1 MVTMPERPRL
11 TPAIADVRRAVRECW
26 DAHQVVSGDQILVA
40 CSGGPDSLALAVA
53 AQFEGARA
61 GVRVGAIIVE
71 HGLQP
76 VTAEVAET
84 TKNLLTDLG
93 LGPVLIQQVTVGT
106 VGGPEAAA
114 RTARYEA
121 LDEAAAAFDAKYVML
136 GHTLNDQA
144 ETVLLG
150 LTRGSGTRSLSGMAP
165 VNGRYLRPLLGISRQ
180 TTLAFCED
188 SELDAWHDPH
198 NKEAR
203 FTRVRIRDIV
213 LPQLETE
220 LGVGIIDALA
230 RTADQAREDDALL
243 SELAEQNYNK
253 IAKSRA
259 TSIDFDVDDFAGL
272 PLALRHRVVG
282 LALAALGAPEF
293 SRTHIL
299 AVDALVDDWHGQKV
313 LTLPG
318 VRVERIAKE
327 ISFKSTKTMRTG
339 AC

>member
-1 MVTMPERPRL
+1 MPDRPRL
-11 TPAIADVRRAVRECW
+11 TPAIADVRRAIRESW
-26 DAHQVVSGDQILVA
+26 DAHAVVEGDQILVA
-40 CSGGPDSLALAVA
+40 CSGGPDSLALAAA
-53 AQFEGARA
+53 AQFEGART
-61 GVRVGAIIVE
+61 GVRVGAVIVE
-71 HGLQP
+71 HGLQS
-76 VTAEVAET
+76 VTAEVAERT
-84 TKNLLTDLG
+84 MRLLIDLG
-93 LGPVLIQQVTVGT
+93 LGPVVVRPVTVGK
-106 VGGPEAAA
+106 GPGPEAAA
-114 RTARYEA
+114 RVARYEA

-150 LTRGSGTRSLSGMAP
+150 LTRGSGTRSLSGMAE

-180 TTLAFCED
+180 TIEAFCQD
-188 SELDAWHDPH
+188 SGLDPWHDPH

-203 FTRVRIRDIV
+203 FTRVRIRDMV
-213 LPQLETE
+213 LPMLETE
-220 LGVGIIDALA
+220 LGAGVIDALA

-243 SELAEQNYNK
+243 SDLAETNYNK
-253 IAKSRA
+253 IAKTRA
-259 TSIDFDVDDFAGL
+259 TSIDFDVEEFAAL
-272 PLALRHRVVG
+272 PLAIRHRVVG

-299 AVDALVDDWHGQKV
+299 AVDDLVDDWHGQKE

-327 ISFKSTKTMRTG
+327 LSFKSTKTMRTG